1 MRYDELPTYD
11 RAGDFHVVVE
21 FPAGSRIKLKYEP
34 ELESFTV
41 ERPLVLGVSYPF
53 DWGFVPSTRAPDGDP
68 LDAMVLL
75 EASTF
80 PGVVLTCRPLG
91 VVRITQK
98 GTKGRERNDRVIA
111 MPVKSRR
118 FDGVRDARD
127 LPRRTREEIEQFF
140 LTAVLLEGKGVKL
153 KGWDGPKAAKR
164 VIDSAATAYQQADSK
179 RG

>member
-21 FPAGSRIKLKYEP
+21 SPAGSRIKLKYEP

-53 DWGFVPSTRAPDGDP
+53 DWGFVP
-68 LDAMVLL
+68 
-75 EASTF
+75 
-80 PGVVLTCRPLG
+80 
-91 VVRITQK
+91 
-98 GTKGRERNDRVIA
+98 
-111 MPVKSRR
+111 
-118 FDGVRDARD
+118 
-127 LPRRTREEIEQFF
+127 RTREEIEQFF